1 MTFPS
6 TLSPSVRYGLHFV
19 GVWPGTPLPGL
30 RKFCWVIAMG
40 LLQTYQYRYIIQHYY
55 TDSLLELIDNLSITM
70 PFSLVCIKLIVAW
83 TNQDLLRDILSTMD
97 EDCQKYAAIDTNNL
111 ISKTARISLYFTTIV
126 MSAYVFSSIFYL
138 TEILTMHVGD
148 NSTRRLLFQMDL
160 PFETNESPA
169 YELVVSVQILHLLT
183 SGFTFGLFNAV
194 LLMVVLH
201 LDCHINVMCKVILDD
216 PLKNKEQINF
226 FINRHKE
233 IILFADRIEKLFTY
247 ITLSQLTSNTLIT
260 CCLGY
265 LIVMSVHTENRLF
278 LLIRS
283 VFFYVVICL
292 EIFIYCFSGEYL
304 NTKSKLIGDT
314 IYEIDWYDLHPSERR
329 LLVLLILRSQKGFM
343 FTCGKFTTL
352 SLESFT
358 SFIVDRCSST
368 LIVQES
374 ATGDSSDTSESKT
387 EDGSCLI

>member
-6 TLSPSVRYGLHFV
+6 TLSPSVRYGLHFI

-30 RKFCWVIAMG
+30 HKLCWVIAMV
-40 LLQTYQYRYIIQHYY
+40 LLQTYQYRYIIQHYH
-55 TDSLLELIDNLSITM
+55 TDSLLEMIDNLSIAM

-83 TNQDLLRDILSTMD
+83 TNHDILRDILSTMD
-97 EDCQKYAAIDTNNL
+97 KDCQKYAAIDTNNL

-126 MSAYVFSSIFYL
+126 ISSYVFSAISYL
-138 TEILTMHVGD
+138 TGTLAMNVGD

-169 YELVVSVQILHLLT
+169 YELVVSAQFLHLAT
-183 SGFTFGLFNAV
+183 SAFTFGVFSAV

-201 LDCHINVMCKVILDD
+201 VGCHIDVMCKVILDD

-226 FINRHKE
+226 FINRHNE

-247 ITLSQLTSNTLIT
+247 IALSQLMSDTLIT
-260 CCLGY
+260 CCVGY
-265 LIVMSVHTENRLF
+265 LIVMSVHTENGLP

-283 VFFYVVICL
+283 VLFYVVICL
-292 EIFIYCFSGEYL
+292 EALIYCFSGEYL
-304 NTKSKLIGDT
+304 NSKSKLIGNT
-314 IYEIDWYDLHPSERR
+314 IYETDWCDLHPRESR
-329 LLVLLILRSQKGFM
+329 LLVFLILRSQKGFT
-343 FTCGKFTTL
+343 FTCGKFSTL

-358 SFIVDRCSST
+358 SIMK
-368 LIVQES
+368 IS
-374 ATGDSSDTSESKT
+374 ASYVSFLLAIS
-387 EDGSCLI
+387 

>member
-6 TLSPSVRYGLHFV
+6 TLSPSVRYGLHFI

-30 RKFCWVIAMG
+30 HKLCWVIAMV
-40 LLQTYQYRYIIQHYY
+40 LLQTYQYRYIIQHYH
-55 TDSLLELIDNLSITM
+55 TDSLLEMIDNLSIAM

-83 TNQDLLRDILSTMD
+83 TNHDILRDILSTMD

-126 MSAYVFSSIFYL
+126 ISSYVFSAIFYL
-138 TEILTMHVGD
+138 TGTLAMNVGD

-169 YELVVSVQILHLLT
+169 YELVVSAQFLHLAT
-183 SGFTFGLFNAV
+183 SAFTFGVFSAV

-201 LDCHINVMCKVILDD
+201 VGCHIDVMCKVILDD

-226 FINRHKE
+226 FINRHNE

-247 ITLSQLTSNTLIT
+247 IALSQLMSNTLIT
-260 CCLGY
+260 CCVGY
-265 LIVMSVHTENRLF
+265 LIVMSVHTENGLP

-283 VFFYVVICL
+283 VLFYVVICL
-292 EIFIYCFSGEYL
+292 EAFIYCFSGEYL
-304 NTKSKLIGDT
+304 NSKSKLIGNT
-314 IYEIDWYDLHPSERR
+314 IYETDWCDLHPRESR
-329 LLVLLILRSQKGFM
+329 LLVFLILRSQKGFT
-343 FTCGKFTTL
+343 FTCGKFSTL

-358 SFIVDRCSST
+358 SIMK
-368 LIVQES
+368 IS
-374 ATGDSSDTSESKT
+374 ASYVSFLLAIS
-387 EDGSCLI
+387 